1 MDQLTAQ
8 LKRHEGFRSK
18 PYLCSAGKL
27 TIGYG
32 RNLDDVGVSR
42 SEAFELLRQDIARA
56 RWDVEKNI
64 ECANKLN
71 IPRQDVLI
79 NMCFN
84 LGIYNLLLF
93 KKMIAALEKR
103 DYDEA
108 AKQMLN
114 SRWAVQVGYR
124 AVELAEQMRTGRYD
138 V

>member
-1 MDQLTAQ
+1 MDQLTEQ
-8 LKRHEGFRSK
+8 LKKHEGFRSK

>member
-8 LKRHEGFRSK
+8 LKRHEGYRSK

-64 ECANKLN
+64 ACANKLN

-84 LGIYNLLLF
+84 MGIYNLLLF

-114 SRWAVQVGYR
+114 SRWATQVGYR

>member
-1 MDQLTAQ
+1 MDQLTEQ
-8 LKRHEGFRSK
+8 LKKHEGFRSK

-84 LGIYNLLLF
+84 MGIYNLLLF

-114 SRWAVQVGYR
+114 SRWATQVGYR